1 MSSITE
7 LFDLTGKTAIVT
19 GASYG
24 LGVVFAEALA
34 SQGAQLVLAAR
45 SEDKLNGL
53 CQKLRSAGHEAVAVK
68 CDVSDS
74 AQVRAL
80 MEAAASRFDRI
91 DILVNNAGVAADSG
105 MLPERVPDEAF
116 ASTVQVNLLGLWY
129 CCRYAAHSMLSD
141 GKGGSIINTAS
152 VAGLIGVGNFP
163 PAYQA
168 TKAAVI
174 NLTRN
179 LACSWAD
186 RNVRV
191 NALAPGWF
199 PSEMT
204 GPAFSAPGFLDW
216 AAGFAPM
223 GRIGQ
228 PAELAPALIFLA
240 SEASSFVTG
249 QVLAVDGGLSAGS
262 ERWPES
268 ARAFFEAAGLGDL
281 ARPIQP
287 ASSRPVTPASAD

>member
-1 MSSITE
+1 MKPITK
-7 LFDLTGKTAIVT
+7 LFDLTGKTAVVT
-19 GASYG
+19 GASTG
-24 LGVVFAEALA
+24 LGVTFAEALA
-34 SQGAQLVLAAR
+34 GQGANVVLAAR
-45 SEDKLNGL
+45 SEDKLNEFSRRL
-53 CQKLRSAGHEAVAVK
+53 TAAGHKSLAVK
-68 CDVSDS
+68 CDVGDS
-74 AQVRAL
+74 AQVKAL
-80 MEAAASRFDRI
+80 VEAAAARFGRVDV
-91 DILVNNAGVAADSG
+91 LVNNAGVVGDAG
-105 MLPERVPDEAF
+105 MVPERVPDEVF
-116 ASTVQVNLLGLWY
+116 ASTVQVNLMGLWY
-129 CCRYAAHSMLSD
+129 CCRYAAERMLAD
-141 GKGGSIINTAS
+141 GKGGSIINNAS
-152 VAGLIGVGNFP
+152 IAGLAGIANFP
-163 PAYQA
+163 PSYQA

-186 RNVRV
+186 RGLRV

-216 AAGFAPM
+216 AARMAPM
-223 GRIGQ
+223 NRIGR
-228 PAELAPALIFLA
+228 PEELAPALIFLA

-268 ARAFFEAAGLGDL
+268 ARAFFESAGLGEL

-287 ASSRPVTPASAD
+287 ARGGAV